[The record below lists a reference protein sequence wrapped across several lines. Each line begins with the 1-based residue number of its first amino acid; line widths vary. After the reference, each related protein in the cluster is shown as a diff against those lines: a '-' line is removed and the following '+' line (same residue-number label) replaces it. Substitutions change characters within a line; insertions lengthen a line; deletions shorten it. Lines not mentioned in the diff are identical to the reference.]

1 MVIILVADIEEL
13 SLVNE
18 KIQSGDYAL
27 IYLDARRTYMLKVE
41 AGQTFHTHKGF
52 IKFDELIGKEY
63 GEPIKSSLGVM
74 FTTLK
79 PQLTDYIM
87 KSSRNTQIVYPKD
100 AAVIVMF
107 SGIGPGSRVVESG
120 TGTASLTSAL
130 AHYVGSMG
138 KVYTY
143 ELREEFQK
151 NAAKNLQRSKL
162 IDRVEM
168 KSGDVTLGI
177 EERDVDAVILDLA
190 TPWLVIP
197 HAYEALKPSGTLVS
211 FSPTIDQVVKTTEAL
226 RENNFVFIET
236 IELMMRAM
244 QVERGKTR
252 PQTLMTGHT
261 GYITHARKIIKPPTM
276 PSETPQVSSL
286 MQEIKAVLLPSNN
299 DSVETAQVSSLMQ
312 EAMPEVPIDEIESG
326 VVSEREKKNS

>member
-1 MVIILVADIEEL
+1 MCSKLKFIDTISPSNKRNL
-13 SLVNE
+13 SLANE
-18 KIQSGDYAL
+18 KIQAGDYAL

-41 AGQTFHTHKGF
+41 PGQTFHTHKGF
-52 IKFDELIGKEY
+52 IKFDELIGKEF
-63 GEPIKSSLGVM
+63 GEPIKSSLGVI

-100 AAVIVMF
+100 AAAIVMF

-120 TGTASLTSAL
+120 TGTASLTTAL
-130 AHYVGSMG
+130 AHYVGPTG
-138 KVYTY
+138 KIYTY
-143 ELREEFQK
+143 ELRNEFQK
-151 NAAKNLQRSKL
+151 NAAKNLARSKVL
-162 IDRVEM
+162 DHVEL

-177 EERDVDAVILDLA
+177 EERDIDAVILDLA

-197 HAYEALKPSGTLVS
+197 HAYEALKPSGTIVS

-226 RENNFVFIET
+226 RENNFIFIET

-261 GYITHARKIIKPPTM
+261 GYITHARKILKPNFPEPT
-276 PSETPQVSSL
+276 P
-286 MQEIKAVLLPSNN
+286 LPH
-299 DSVETAQVSSLMQ
+299 SLMQ
-312 EAMPEVPIDEIESG
+312 EAMPEVTVEEPFEQENSEEIAEDSA
-326 VVSEREKKNS
+326 